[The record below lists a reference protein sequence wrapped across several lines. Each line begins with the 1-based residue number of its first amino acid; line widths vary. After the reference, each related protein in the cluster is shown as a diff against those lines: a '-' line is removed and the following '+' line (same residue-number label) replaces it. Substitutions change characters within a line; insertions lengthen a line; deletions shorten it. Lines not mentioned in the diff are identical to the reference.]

1 MTVGKSSRVP
11 KKIIIITLTMPS
23 DDEFLVKKE
32 PTEDAIAAREMKTIE
47 NPKQNSNE
55 PLNLLWIVL
64 SVPEKIVK
72 YPGTSGNTHGEKNDN
87 MPNRNAKNTFTSID

>member
-11 KKIIIITLTMPS
+11 KKIIIIPLTIPS

-55 PLNLLWIVL
+55 PLSLL
-64 SVPEKIVK
+64 
-72 YPGTSGNTHGEKNDN
+72 
-87 MPNRNAKNTFTSID
+87 